1 MFPSIVASPVVS
13 SLNHPWLQG
22 RGRRD
27 VLMRS
32 PPPSCTPPPLLHP
45 IPIMGETPGKN
56 DESDSLPV
64 RTKGVFQVVFKVV
77 YFIHSYVCLHLDP
90 SVFVVLSTRECI
102 FLNISSASM
111 NWRGKEMRTITPF
124 DSDRM
129 HSISFKRTFLLLIQ
143 RCLLK
148 QRLAPSK

>member
-13 SLNHPWLQG
+13 SLNQPWLQG

-32 PPPSCTPPPLLHP
+32 PPPSCAPPLLPP

-56 DESDSLPV
+56 DESGSLPV

-77 YFIHSYVCLHLDP
+77 YFIHSYVCLHLDA

-111 NWRGKEMRTITPF
+111 NWRGKKMRRITPF
-124 DSDRM
+124 DSDSM

-143 RCLLK
+143 RCMLK

>member
-22 RGRRD
+22 RGRVTFSCALRPPHAP
-27 VLMRS
+27 
-32 PPPSCTPPPLLHP
+32 PPPSTQSPSWARRR
-45 IPIMGETPGKN
+45 EKN
-56 DESDSLPV
+56 DESGSLPV